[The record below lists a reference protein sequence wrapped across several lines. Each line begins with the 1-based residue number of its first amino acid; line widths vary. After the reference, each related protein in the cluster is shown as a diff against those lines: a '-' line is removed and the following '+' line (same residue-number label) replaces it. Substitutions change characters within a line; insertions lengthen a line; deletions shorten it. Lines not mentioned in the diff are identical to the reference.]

1 MSQVFDAD
9 SDANE
14 EYLYHVVCHDC
25 PTESVSERAS
35 DAEERLDEHRSS
47 TGHNIEVAQLPNERS
62 A

>member
-25 PTESVSERAS
+25 EFERVEPDSTEAATVKSHHAVAEDHSVEWA
-35 DAEERLDEHRSS
+35 
-47 TGHNIEVAQLPNERS
+47 EVA
-62 A
+62 